1 MAKWINFHVTGGFD
15 NSGAVPAED
24 GDNLLLADSI
34 ISVAVAA
41 NSAGD
46 AMSATI
52 KTNGPAAADTCTVLF
67 SLDAAATDPGAAS
80 AKPASANYINK
91 VKAAITKAITA
102 NPGGVKSTVVLPQD
116 VADVNAKYDSSKK
129 VYFKSFKVA

>member
-34 ISVAVAA
+34 LTVAVAA
-41 NSAGD
+41 NGAGD
-46 AMSATI
+46 AMSATLTTAT
-52 KTNGPAAADTCTVLF
+52 KTVTVLF
-67 SLDAAATDPGAAS
+67 SVDAEATDPGAAS
-80 AKPASANYINK
+80 AKPTSTGYINK
-91 VKAAITKAITA
+91 VKKAINRAITA
-102 NPGGVKSTVVLPQD
+102 NPGGVKSSVTLPQD
-116 VADVNAKYDSSKK
+116 VTDVNAAYDPTKR